1 MIGGIRMHPRFMS
14 RVESLD
20 PKFQQLITMQPVKY
34 YEIPRHL
41 PQKGLYL
48 FSEGTSHL
56 YVGRTNRLRERLRGH
71 CIPSATHFT
80 ATFAF
85 RIAREKTGFRK
96 ATYKTKGSRADLIDH
111 ELFGPAFLEAKER
124 ISRMDIRYVEEDDP
138 ISQALLEIYTATALE
153 TPYNDFDTH

>member
-1 MIGGIRMHPRFMS
+1 MHPRFKS
-14 RVESLD
+14 FVESLES
-20 PKFQQLITMQPVKY
+20 KFQQLIKMKPVKY
-34 YEIPRHL
+34 HEL
-41 PQKGLYL
+41 PQDLPKKGLYL
-48 FSEGTSHL
+48 FSEGDTHL

-85 RIAREKTGFRK
+85 RIARDKTGLK
-96 ATYKTKGSRADLIDH
+96 ATYKTKGSRAELVNH
-111 ELFGPAFLEAKER
+111 EVFGPTFIEAKER

-138 ISQALLEIYTATALE
+138 TSQALLEIYVATALG